1 MKWLINYLGN
11 AINMENIVS
20 VVWIPVNSR
29 NDEVF
34 KNEVLNSNT
43 KEIVFAT
50 DVNNNRIILGE
61 YTSLVGQDVVDTIVN
76 WLNDSDDSKYFHIPS
91 DEDMNELDE
100 E

>member
-20 VVWIPVNSR
+20 VVWIPVKSR

>member
-20 VVWIPVNSR
+20 VVWIPVNGR